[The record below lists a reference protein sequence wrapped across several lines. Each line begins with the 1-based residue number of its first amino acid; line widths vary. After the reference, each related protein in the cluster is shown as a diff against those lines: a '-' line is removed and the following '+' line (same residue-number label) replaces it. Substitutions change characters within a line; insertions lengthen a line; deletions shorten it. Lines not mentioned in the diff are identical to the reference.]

1 VATWPGDQT
10 AAGRGR
16 LRASHADRDLVIDTL
31 KAAFVQGRLA
41 KDEFDDRVGQ
51 TLAARTHA
59 ELAALTADI
68 PAGLAQP
75 PPPPAS
81 GRDLDRLRE
90 SKIARAT
97 AGAVLAAGLLMIAA
111 IGNGSNNPVTGLVAV
126 VLLSPVWVMVLAAL
140 LALHSRL
147 ERHAAR
153 QRPPGPGPGGPGGPG
168 PDGRSATGSGHD
180 RDLPRRPAREPGA
193 ELHAHQRVFVPHV
206 VIR

>member
-16 LRASHADRDLVIDTL
+16 LRASHADRDRVIDTL
-31 KAAFVQGRLA
+31 KSAFVQGRLT

-51 TLAARTHA
+51 ALAARTHA

-68 PAGLAQP
+68 PAGLA

-90 SKIARAT
+90 SKVAKAT
-97 AGAVLAAGLLMIAA
+97 AGATVAAGLLMIAA

-126 VLLSPVWVMVLAAL
+126 VLLSPVWVMVLAGL

-147 ERHAAR
+147 ERRAGR
-153 QRPPGPGPGGPGGPG
+153 QRPRGPGPGGPGL
-168 PDGRSATGSGHD
+168 DGRSVTGSGHD
-180 RDLPRRPAREPGA
+180 RDLPRRLPREPGA
-193 ELHAHQRVFVPHV
+193 ELHAHQRLFVPHV

>member
-10 AAGRGR
+10 AAGRGC
-16 LRASHADRDLVIDTL
+16 LRASHADRDRVIDAL
-31 KAAFVQGRLA
+31 KAAFVQGRLT

-68 PAGLAQP
+68 PAGLAVP
-75 PPPPAS
+75 PPPLAS
-81 GRDLDRLRE
+81 GRDLVRPRK
-90 SKIARAT
+90 SKVAKAT
-97 AGAVLAAGLLMIAA
+97 AGMTLAAGLLMIAA

-126 VLLSPVWVMVLAAL
+126 VLLSPVWMAVLAGL
-140 LALHSRL
+140 LVLHSRL
-147 ERHAAR
+147 EKHAAR
-153 QRPPGPGPGGPGGPG
+153 QRPGGPGQGGPG
-168 PDGRSATGSGHD
+168 LDGRRVTGSGHH
-180 RDLPRRPAREPGA
+180 RDLPRRLAREPGA

>member
-31 KAAFVQGRLA
+31 KSAFVQGRLT

-68 PAGLAQP
+68 PAVLAQP

-81 GRDLDRLRE
+81 ARDLDRLRE
-90 SKIARAT
+90 SKVARAT
-97 AGAVLAAGLLMIAA
+97 AGATLAAGLLMIAA

-126 VLLSPVWVMVLAAL
+126 VLLSPVWVTLLVGL
-140 LALHSRL
+140 LALHFRL

-153 QRPPGPGPGGPGGPG
+153 QRPRGPGQGGPGL
-168 PDGRSATGSGHD
+168 DGRSITGSGHGQ
-180 RDLPRRPAREPGA
+180 DLPRRLPREPGA
-193 ELHAHQRVFVPHV
+193 ELHAHQRVSVPHV